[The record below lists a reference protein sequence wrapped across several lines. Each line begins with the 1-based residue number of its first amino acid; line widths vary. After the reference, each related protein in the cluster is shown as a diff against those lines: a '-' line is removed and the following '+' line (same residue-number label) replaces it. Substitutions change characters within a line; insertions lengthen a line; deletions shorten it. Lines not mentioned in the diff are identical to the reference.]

1 MTETTDVLVIGAGPS
16 GTVASTLLR
25 NKGHDC
31 IVLER
36 DTFPRFSIGESL
48 LPQCMEF
55 LEEARMLDA
64 VRDMGFQKKDG
75 AVFSQ
80 GGESSAFEFADQFRQ
95 DAWVTTFEVVRADFD
110 NALAISAQKQ
120 GVDIRF
126 GQEITN
132 ATPAA
137 DRVSVVARDKDGAE
151 HQYQAKFLLDA
162 SGFGRV
168 LPRLLDL
175 NTPSD
180 FPSRQ
185 SLFTHIEDNIDH
197 AGYDRNKILITV
209 HPEHADVWYWLIPFS
224 NGRSSIGVVA
234 TADILDRL
242 SGAAQ
247 DKLQALLIEDP
258 ELSTILKNAVYDT
271 PVNQISGY
279 AANVSR
285 MWGDGFALLGN
296 AGEFLD
302 PIFSSGVT
310 IAMKSASLAAG
321 VLDRQLNGETVD
333 WEHDFARP
341 LAKGVSVFK
350 AYVESWYDGTLQPI
364 FFGKFKDAK
373 IKQMLCSILAGY
385 VWDETNPYVT
395 RARPRLD
402 VLAALCR
409 KR

>member
-16 GTVASTLLR
+16 GTVASTLLC

-55 LEEARMLDA
+55 LEEAGMLDA

-80 GGESSAFEFADQFRQ
+80 GGESSAFEFADQFSQ
-95 DAWVTTFEVVRADFD
+95 NAWVATFEVVRADFD
-110 NALAISAQKQ
+110 TALAISAQQQ

-137 DRVSVVARDKDGAE
+137 DRVSVVARDNDGAE

-209 HPEHADVWYWLIPFS
+209 HPEHAYVWYWLIPFR
-224 NGRSSIGVVA
+224 NGRS
-234 TADILDRL
+234 
-242 SGAAQ
+242 
-247 DKLQALLIEDP
+247 
-258 ELSTILKNAVYDT
+258 
-271 PVNQISGY
+271 
-279 AANVSR
+279 
-285 MWGDGFALLGN
+285 
-296 AGEFLD
+296 
-302 PIFSSGVT
+302 
-310 IAMKSASLAAG
+310 
-321 VLDRQLNGETVD
+321 
-333 WEHDFARP
+333 
-341 LAKGVSVFK
+341 
-350 AYVESWYDGTLQPI
+350 
-364 FFGKFKDAK
+364 
-373 IKQMLCSILAGY
+373 
-385 VWDETNPYVT
+385 
-395 RARPRLD
+395 
-402 VLAALCR
+402 
-409 KR
+409 

>member
-55 LEEARMLDA
+55 LEEAGMLDA
-64 VRDMGFQKKDG
+64 VRDVGFQKKDG
-75 AVFSQ
+75 AVFCQ
-80 GGESSAFEFADQFRQ
+80 GGESSAFEFADQFSR
-95 DAWVTTFEVVRADFD
+95 DAWVATFEVVRADFD
-110 NALAISAQKQ
+110 NALAISAQQQ

-137 DRVSVVARDKDGAE
+137 DRASVVTRDNDGAE

-224 NGRSSIGVVA
+224 NGRSSVGVVA
-234 TADILDRL
+234 TADTLDRL
-242 SGAAQ
+242 NGRAQ
-247 DKLQALLIEDP
+247 DKLQALLVEDP

-364 FFGKFKDAK
+364 FFSKFKDAK

-409 KR
+409 GR